1 MQAAT
6 PLHDPDMRRRLDNL
20 EKRLANLEYD
30 AHPERDDE
38 VMHNVNARLAKLEEQ
53 VQQKQDEIKHYLF
66 QSEESMRIIK
76 QSLGSNVKL
85 NQSSSHNLEFVPH
98 QSTIGTLNADQKKE
112 TISPRSNEKENQEEL
127 MEKVSNGEDS
137 KSMKQSR

>member
-1 MQAAT
+1 M
-6 PLHDPDMRRRLDNL
+6 HDPDMKRRLENL

-30 AHPERDDE
+30 AHPERIDE
-38 VMHNVNARLAKLEEQ
+38 VMHNVNARLSKLEEQ
-53 VQQKQDEIKHYLF
+53 VHQKQDEIKHYLF

-112 TISPRSNEKENQEEL
+112 MISPRSNEAILRENQ
-127 MEKVSNGEDS
+127 
-137 KSMKQSR
+137 